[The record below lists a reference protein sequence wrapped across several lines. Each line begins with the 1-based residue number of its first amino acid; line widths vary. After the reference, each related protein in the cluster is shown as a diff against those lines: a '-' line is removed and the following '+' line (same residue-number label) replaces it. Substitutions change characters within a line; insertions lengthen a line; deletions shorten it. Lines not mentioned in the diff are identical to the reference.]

1 MWNLRGSRSASA
13 IFAVYKTM
21 AGGAGRR
28 GRTLQSVG
36 GRCER
41 GANAAREV
49 RTSYHGHPAEPA
61 ELAGVCRRALGC
73 EWGEVATTAL
83 VTYLRFLRR
92 TLS

>member
-61 ELAGVCRRALGC
+61 ELAG
-73 EWGEVATTAL
+73 EVATSAL

>member
-36 GRCER
+36 GSVRHEYDELSLNTTNENYHEFEYR
-41 GANAAREV
+41 G
-49 RTSYHGHPAEPA
+49 P
-61 ELAGVCRRALGC
+61 
-73 EWGEVATTAL
+73 
-83 VTYLRFLRR
+83 
-92 TLS
+92 